1 MSSSRRS
8 FVPLK
13 DCALPEPLHSG
24 NEYYLCPAG
33 FALNLQHAEAQK
45 IEASASCAMDLA
57 RDELSRLQQLEV
69 LKTAVADR
77 HNAMNA
83 QFEHIKDCFICSVAF
98 GLTPDPAPE
107 PKKSPSFFE
116 RLMKLAR
123 MDSLSH

>member
-13 DCALPEPLHSG
+13 NCALPEPLHSG
-24 NEYYLCPAG
+24 NEYYLCPTG

-45 IEASASCAMDLA
+45 EEASASCAMDLA
-57 RDELSRLQQLEV
+57 HDELSRLQKLEV
-69 LKTAVADR
+69 LKTAVTHR

-98 GLTPDPAPE
+98 GLTPDPTPDPKRAP
-107 PKKSPSFFE
+107 SLFD
-116 RLMKLAR
+116 RLIKLAKVN
-123 MDSLSH
+123 SLSH